1 MDGILI
7 VIEAGSDASGKET
20 QSRLLKDKLEIEGYK
35 VRRITF
41 PDYENKS
48 STLVKMYLA
57 GDFGRSPS
65 DVNPYAASTFY
76 AVDRFASY
84 KTDWKEFLDEGG
96 IIIAD
101 RYTTSNMVHQASKYD
116 TIEEKDVF
124 LDWLYDLEFEKMGLP
139 KPNEVI
145 FLNMEIEVSLKLI
158 ENRSNK
164 ITGESEKD
172 IHEKDSDYM
181 RKTYKNS
188 LWVANKYNWK
198 MISCSKD
205 GKVKSRESIHKDVYN
220 AIKPL
225 IKNI

>member
-1 MDGILI
+1 MSGILI

-20 QSRLLKDKLEIEGYK
+20 QSRLLKDRLEKEGHK

-41 PDYENKS
+41 PNYEDKS

-57 GDFGRSPS
+57 GDFGSSPS

-84 KTDWKEFLDEGG
+84 KTDWKDFLDEGG

-101 RYTTSNMVHQASKYD
+101 RYTTSNMVHQASKYESE
-116 TIEEKDVF
+116 EEKNIF

-139 KPNEVI
+139 KPSEVI

-158 ENRSNK
+158 ANRDNK
-164 ITGESEKD
+164 ITGQSEKD
-172 IHEKDSDYM
+172 IHERDIDYM
-181 RKTYKNS
+181 RKTYTNS
-188 LWVANKYNWK
+188 LWVADKYDWK
-198 MISCSKD
+198 KIACSENGGPKL
-205 GKVKSRESIHKDVYN
+205 REDIHEDVYK

-225 IKNI
+225 LRDL

>member
-1 MDGILI
+1 MSGLLI

-20 QSRLLKDKLEIEGYK
+20 QSILLKNRLESEGYK
-35 VRRITF
+35 VRKITF
-41 PDYENKS
+41 PNYENKS

-57 GDFGRSPS
+57 GDFGTSPL
-65 DVNPYAASTFY
+65 DVNPYTASTFY

-84 KTDWKEFLDEGG
+84 KTDWKDFLEDGG

-101 RYTTSNMVHQASKYD
+101 RYTTSNMVHQASKYES
-116 TIEEKDVF
+116 IEEKNKF

-139 KPNEVI
+139 KPDEVI

-181 RKTYKNS
+181 RKTYENS
-188 LWVANKYNWK
+188 LWVAKKYNWK
-198 MISCSKD
+198 MIQCSKD
-205 GKVKSRESIHKDVYN
+205 DKPKLRETIHEDVYN
-220 AIKPL
+220 ELKPL
-225 IKNI
+225 IKKI

>member
-1 MDGILI
+1 MSGVLI

-20 QSRLLKDKLEIEGYK
+20 QSRLLKDRLEKEGQK

-41 PDYENKS
+41 PNYEDKS

-57 GDFGRSPS
+57 GDFGTNPS

-84 KTDWKEFLDEGG
+84 KTDWKDFLDEGG
-96 IIIAD
+96 IVIAD
-101 RYTTSNMVHQASKYD
+101 RYTTSNMVHQASKYESVED
-116 TIEEKDVF
+116 KNVF

-139 KPNEVI
+139 KPTEVI

-158 ENRSNK
+158 ERRDNK
-164 ITGESEKD
+164 ITGGSEKD

-181 RKTYKNS
+181 RKTYANS
-188 LWVANKYNWK
+188 LWVASKYNWK
-198 MISCSKD
+198 MISCSENGGPKL
-205 GKVKSRESIHKDVYN
+205 REVIHEDVYN
-220 AIKPL
+220 AIKSL
-225 IKNI
+225 IEKR

>member
-1 MDGILI
+1 MSGILI

-20 QSRLLKDKLEIEGYK
+20 QSRLLKDRLEKEGHR

-41 PDYENKS
+41 PNYEDKS

-57 GDFGRSPS
+57 GDFGSNPS

-84 KTDWKEFLDEGG
+84 KTDWKDFLDEGG

-101 RYTTSNMVHQASKYD
+101 RYTTSNMVHQASKYESE
-116 TIEEKDVF
+116 EEKNIF

-139 KPNEVI
+139 KPDEVI

-158 ENRSNK
+158 ANRDNK
-164 ITGESEKD
+164 ITGQSEKD
-172 IHEKDSDYM
+172 IHERDMDYM
-181 RKTYKNS
+181 RKTYANS
-188 LWVANKYNWK
+188 LWVADKYDWK
-198 MISCSKD
+198 KISCSENGGPKL
-205 GKVKSRESIHKDVYN
+205 REDIHEDVYK
-220 AIKPL
+220 AIRPL
-225 IKNI
+225 LDRR